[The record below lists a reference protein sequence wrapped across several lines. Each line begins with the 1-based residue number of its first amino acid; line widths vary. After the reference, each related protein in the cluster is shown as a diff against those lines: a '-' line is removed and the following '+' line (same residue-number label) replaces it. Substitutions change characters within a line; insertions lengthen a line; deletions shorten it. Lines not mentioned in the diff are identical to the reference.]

1 MRYSNIKGR
10 DSRPFS
16 FTQTFQFWHAM
27 NAISDM
33 KNSEKDECGVF
44 SYLCLNCF
52 NFLRSTKPKSPY
64 FITLAS
70 LLTLSR
76 QNQLNLTIVHNSM
89 TQYNWVFFETSQFQA
104 NKFRSKSEQKFTN
117 RLKKDAVHTNL
128 ENTFNCEP
136 PKSMSKHYRLFYL
149 SANNSQFGKY
159 WSRWIGLNEKN
170 FGSINM
176 FLVKLLIN
184 LRAVIFL
191 KSCSILII
199 MTFDLLYLFSF
210 AQNS

>member
-10 DSRPFS
+10 DSRLFS
-16 FTQTFQFWHAM
+16 FTHSNFGMLLIQFLWRK
-27 NAISDM
+27 IQKKRWVRS
-33 KNSEKDECGVF
+33 F

-76 QNQLNLTIVHNSM
+76 QNQLNLAIVHNSM

-104 NKFRSKSEQKFTN
+104 TKFRSKSEQKFTN
-117 RLKKDAVHTNL
+117 RLKKGQVHTNL
-128 ENTFNCEP
+128 KNTWNCET
-136 PKSMSKHYRLFYL
+136 PKSMSKRYRLFYL

-159 WSRWIGLNEKN
+159 WSR
-170 FGSINM
+170 
-176 FLVKLLIN
+176 
-184 LRAVIFL
+184 
-191 KSCSILII
+191 
-199 MTFDLLYLFSF
+199 
-210 AQNS
+210 

>member
-52 NFLRSTKPKSPY
+52 IFLRSTKPKSPY

-104 NKFRSKSEQKFTN
+104 TKFRSKSEQKFTN
-117 RLKKDAVHTNL
+117 RLKKDQVHTNL
-128 ENTFNCEP
+128 ENTFNFVNP
-136 PKSMSKHYRLFYL
+136 
-149 SANNSQFGKY
+149 
-159 WSRWIGLNEKN
+159 LNLCLN
-170 FGSINM
+170 AIVYFI
-176 FLVKLLIN
+176 
-184 LRAVIFL
+184 
-191 KSCSILII
+191 
-199 MTFDLLYLFSF
+199 
-210 AQNS
+210 